1 MIKISDTE
9 YFSNDGT
16 VRFLNMDC
24 NEFMK
29 GLKDNEFDLNL
40 SDPPYGI
47 GFGKFNR
54 TNKATDG
61 TRIKANKYKN
71 DDWDSFVP
79 SDEMFETIKH
89 TSVNQIIFGG
99 NYFPTLAKVES
110 PNLKTI
116 SQFKEYISNSTENW
130 LFWHKQN
137 PVPNF
142 ADGELAW
149 LSENLQP
156 TQIDF
161 RYYGNLEGSS
171 STVEKIHPT
180 QKPVDLYRMI
190 LCKYTTPSN
199 TILDCFGGSMSN
211 AIACHMER
219 RKLTIIELDVDY
231 FKSALKRFE
240 IYERQMTL
248 FSF

>member
-1 MIKISDTE
+1 MKQIDDITWQ
-9 YFSNDGT
+9 SNDGLIT
-16 VRFLNMDC
+16 FKNMDC
-24 NEFMK
+24 NEFMAGCK
-29 GLKDNEFDLNL
+29 ENEFDLNL

-79 SDEMFETIKH
+79 DDEVFETIKH
-89 TSVNQIIFGG
+89 TSANQIIFGG

-116 SQFKEYISNSTENW
+116 AQFKEYISTSTENW

-156 TQIDF
+156 AQIDF
-161 RYYGNLEGSS
+161 RYY
-171 STVEKIHPT
+171 
-180 QKPVDLYRMI
+180 
-190 LCKYTTPSN
+190 
-199 TILDCFGGSMSN
+199 
-211 AIACHMER
+211 
-219 RKLTIIELDVDY
+219 
-231 FKSALKRFE
+231 
-240 IYERQMTL
+240 
-248 FSF
+248 

>member
-9 YFSNDGT
+9 YFSNDKT
-16 VRFLNMDC
+16 IRFLNMDC
-24 NEFMK
+24 NEFMAECK
-29 GLKDNEFDLNL
+29 ENEFDLNL

-47 GFGKFNR
+47 GFSDYERGSSGIKTKERHTKNGK
-54 TNKATDG
+54 KKWG
-61 TRIKANKYKN
+61 TFI
-71 DDWDSFVP
+71 P

-89 TSVNQIIFGG
+89 TSANQIIFGG

-116 SQFKEYISNSTENW
+116 SQFKEYISTSTENW

-161 RYYGNLEGSS
+161 RYYGNLEGNS

-231 FKSALKRFE
+231 FKSALNRFE

>member
-1 MIKISDTE
+1 MIKIIDTE
-9 YFSNDGT
+9 YFSNDKT
-16 VRFLNMDC
+16 IRFLNMDC

-29 GLKDNEFDLNL
+29 GLKENEFDLNL

-61 TRIKANKYKN
+61 TRVKANKYKN
-71 DDWDSFVP
+71 GDWDSFVP
-79 SDEMFETIKH
+79 SDEMFEVIKH
-89 TSVNQIIFGG
+89 TSANQIIFGG
-99 NYFPTLAKVES
+99 NYFKILAGIES

-116 SQFKEYISNSTENW
+116 EQFNEYIKSSDENW
-130 LFWHKQN
+130 LFWYKQN

-161 RYYGNLEGSS
+161 RYYGNLEGNS

-190 LCKYTTPSN
+190 LCKYTTLTD

-211 AIACHMER
+211 AIACHMEK
-219 RKLTIIELDVDY
+219 RKLTIIELDPDY
-231 FKSALKRFE
+231 FAASIKRFAN
-240 IYERQMTL
+240 YEAQLTL
-248 FSF
+248 F